1 MSVPGMP
8 LLNTVGQ
15 IGSAAVLVVADA
27 AIIKNLFAGAA
38 KWGIFD
44 ASNQPVITA
53 DSVVAVDYR
62 KEYRIADFPVEAG
75 SPTTPGGFNSFNK
88 VATPF
93 EIKVTFAASGKGSLL
108 SSLLSG
114 GAVGSILTGSTP
126 SADGRKKFLAALD
139 AACANLA
146 LVSVLTPEATYSP
159 VNITHYDFRRSAEAG
174 ATLLLVDVW
183 CNEVRVTARRAPF
196 GTLAV
201 SAPTAAPAV
210 TAAQN
215 PASGDPANGGS
226 VQANQITAAQV
237 ATLPAAQPGA
247 VTGVG
252 SAGSINPVGAG
263 GAGSIAS
270 SSIDTGSGAAD
281 TANVGVGGAY
291 TIPAGANPAY
301 YFGGQYVGANPSA
314 ATLASIR
321 AAHGVP

>member
-1 MSVPGMP
+1 MTIAGMP
-8 LLNTVGQ
+8 VLNTVGL

-27 AIIKNLFAGAA
+27 AIIKNLFAGTA

-44 ASNQPVITA
+44 AQNKPVITA

-62 KEYRIADFPVEAG
+62 KEYRIADFPVE
-75 SPTTPGGFNSFNK
+75 GGAFASYNK

-93 EIKVTFAASGKGSLL
+93 EIKVTLAASGKGTLL

-114 GAVGSILTGSTP
+114 GAISAILTGATP
-126 SADGRKKFLAALD
+126 SADGRKTFLAALD

-159 VNITHYDFRRSAEAG
+159 VNITHYDYRRSAEAG

-183 CNEVRVTARRAPF
+183 CNEVRVTAKRAPF

-201 SAPTAAPAV
+201 NAPTTEPAV

-215 PASGDPANGGS
+215 PASVDPANGGS
-226 VQANQITAAQV
+226 VQANQISGSQV
-237 ATLPAAQPGA
+237 ANLPAAEPGA

-263 GAGSIAS
+263 GAGTVAS
-270 SSIDTGSGAAD
+270 ESVDTGSGAPD
-281 TANVGVGGAY
+281 TVSVNASGAY

-301 YFGGQYVGANPSA
+301 YYGGQYVGANPSA
-314 ATLASIR
+314 DTLAAIR
-321 AAHGVP
+321 ATTGTP